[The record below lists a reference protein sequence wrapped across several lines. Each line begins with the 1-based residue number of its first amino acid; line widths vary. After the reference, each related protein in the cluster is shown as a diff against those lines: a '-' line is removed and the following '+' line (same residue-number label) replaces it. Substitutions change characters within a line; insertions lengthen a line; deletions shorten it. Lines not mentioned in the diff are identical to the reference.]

1 MALATV
7 MIAAGAYIWLN
18 TELPLFNNILGFIM
32 MFIGYMVIAIKNKE
46 IMERVNF
53 LEDARNLVITFTQK
67 DIDDEEET

>member
-7 MIAAGAYIWLN
+7 MLAGGVYIWLN
-18 TELPLFNNILGFIM
+18 TDLPLFNNILGFIM

-53 LEDARNLVITFTQK
+53 LEAARDLVITFTQK
-67 DIDDEEET
+67 DIDDEEES

>member
-67 DIDDEEET
+67 DIDDEEES

>member
-67 DIDDEEET
+67 DSKDEEES